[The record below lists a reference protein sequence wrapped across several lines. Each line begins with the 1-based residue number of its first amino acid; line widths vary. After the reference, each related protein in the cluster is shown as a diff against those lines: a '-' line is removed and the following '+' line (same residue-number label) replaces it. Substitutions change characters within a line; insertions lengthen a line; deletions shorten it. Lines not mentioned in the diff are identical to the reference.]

1 VITVEQ
7 QLLTALKKLVS
18 AVRTNHPGGYVKTA
32 DQIFDEA
39 GHEALAAID
48 RAELRLVKADEA

>member
-7 QLLTALKKLVS
+7 QLLTALKKFVS
-18 AVRTNHPGGYVKTA
+18 AVRTNNPGGYAKTA

-39 GHEALAAID
+39 GHEALIAID